1 MRKSGWGRLRE
12 QLATVTEADGAAQ
25 PVLSLVQE
33 GLREHLATEKV
44 IAYGLQ
50 TTDEQVHGLSFVHS
64 SERLPEHTRTW
75 FDEYVRATPHFGNYD
90 PIRPELVQRN
100 RLRVWSRQEVGEANL
115 PIIRDLYPRMG
126 LGERAQA
133 RVLLCEGDT
142 MLAFL
147 GAWQLDPFDAEQL
160 RRFRAVLPLLQ
171 RRLALEDAAKHTR
184 YATGGSLL
192 DAALEAISRP
202 VLIVNDQGTVR
213 EANALAAGLLG
224 KRRQEIAAGIRDLLH
239 GRAPAGWSVT
249 RVEQRGGAFDYLVL
263 LPAEATPADS
273 SVFRA
278 LGRSWELTG
287 RQSDVLALLCEG
299 RSNQSIAAV
308 LAISPRT
315 VEVHVSALFDK
326 ARVSTRS
333 ELVAKVLSL
342 A

>member
-1 MRKSGWGRLRE
+1 MGKPGGGLRE
-12 QLATVTEADGAAQ
+12 LLETVTEADGTAR
-25 PVLSLVQE
+25 PILSLVQE

-50 TTDEQVHGLSFVHS
+50 TDDAQVHGLAFVHS
-64 SERLPEHTRTW
+64 SERLPGRTREW
-75 FDEYVRATPHFGNYD
+75 FDDYVRTTPQFGNYN
-90 PIRPELVQRN
+90 PLRPESEQRN
-100 RLRVWSRQEVGEANL
+100 RLLVWARQDVAAANL
-115 PIIRDLYPRMG
+115 PIIRDLYPVMG
-126 LGERAQA
+126 LGDRAQA

-147 GAWQLDPFDAEQL
+147 GAWQPDGFDPEQL
-160 RRFRAVLPLLQ
+160 RRFRALLPLLQ
-171 RRLALEDAAKHTR
+171 RRLAIEDAARHTR
-184 YATGGSLL
+184 YAAGGSLL

-202 VLIVNDQGTVR
+202 VLVVSSQGTVR

-224 KRRQEIAAGIRDLLH
+224 RRRQEIDAGVQQLLR
-239 GRAPAGWSVT
+239 GRAPAGWATT
-249 RVEQRGGAFDYLVL
+249 RVEQRGGVCDYLVL
-263 LPAEATPADS
+263 LPAEPVRADGTI
-273 SVFRA
+273 FRA
-278 LGRSWELTG
+278 LGRDWELTG

-315 VEVHVSALFDK
+315 VEVHVSALFAK